1 MLRRFWSSLLVFDA
15 NDKSQHLQV
24 NGVRRLRVRLHRAL
38 PRRAEHYETRHRG
51 VLRPAERHGVQHGMH
66 RGERHH
72 ALLLHGHPHDWQR
85 NRGRFHG
92 RRRTFLRHRR

>member
-1 MLRRFWSSLLVFDA
+1 
-15 NDKSQHLQV
+15 
-24 NGVRRLRVRLHRAL
+24 
-38 PRRAEHYETRHRG
+38 
-51 VLRPAERHGVQHGMH
+51 VLRPAERHGAQHGMH

-72 ALLLHGHPHDWQR
+72 ALLLHGHPHDWRR